1 MKWYK
6 AYDVID
12 CGGMIRRS
20 SWEEGTYIRMVDNL
34 DNDDDL
40 YLINERQE
48 YIELTEEEL
57 RATDWVEYSPF
68 VRPDEDLSDKEYA
81 RVVKERCRAK
91 LNYQRR
97 ILISRLQSLAERQK
111 AIPVWEMG
119 MDAKYYIV
127 YSYQNGQYRIETT
140 YKEYYPNVVYF
151 STKEAC
157 QLAIRIY
164 RPMLDTMRMLDG
176 QFNLLCTQEYDRET
190 LVKIDK
196 TLNRVKIL

>member
-6 AYDVID
+6 AYEVVE

-57 RATDWVEYSPF
+57 RATDWVEYNPF
-68 VRPDEDLSDKEYA
+68 VRSDEDLSDKEYA

-91 LNYQRR
+91 LNYLRR

-111 AIPVWEMG
+111 ALPVWEMG
-119 MDAKYYIV
+119 TDAKYYIV

-140 YKEYYPNVVYF
+140 YKEYYPNIVYF

-157 QLAIRIY
+157 QLAIRVY
-164 RPMLDTMRMLDG
+164 QPMLDTMRMLDG
-176 QFNLLCTQEYDRET
+176 QFNLLCTQQYDRET